1 LIMWSE
7 VARSYVES
15 VRDRLCP
22 ILVEVPLHTRVLMRV
37 TTGRSKTTMLCRVGF
52 IRAMLASCCSVGT
65 LTEKILH
72 EASATKSC
80 QPYHSAITNYAAA
93 TTSTSWYPIIASST
107 ATSEH
112 NTGPRTVFQPTQ
124 PQNSVG

>member
-1 LIMWSE
+1 
-7 VARSYVES
+7 VES

-22 ILVEVPLHTRVLMRV
+22 ILVEVPLHTRALMRV

-80 QPYHSAITNYAAA
+80 QPYHSAITSTNYAAA
-93 TTSTSWYPIIASST
+93 TTSTSWYPKIASST

-112 NTGPRTVFQPTQ
+112 NTGLRTVFKLT
-124 PQNSVG
+124 